1 MSKRD
6 TLLDKT
12 IKALDKTIKAIDLK
26 IAALELARKELL
38 AQRNAADLAAARPPK
53 LKTVNS
59 Q

>member
-1 MSKRD
+1 MSKRE
-6 TLLDKT
+6 TL
-12 IKALDKTIKAIDLK
+12 LDKTIKAIDLK

-53 LKTVNS
+53 LKSVNS